1 MYETGLLTGL
11 GKSAGWSGMKT
22 VSDAGMEVR
31 SGGGAV
37 GDPNPCANCDVRS
50 RAICAALDN
59 SELAELASVNRD
71 KSLETG
77 ECLFFEGD
85 PNEAY
90 YVVMNGSLKLYK
102 LLADGRRQVTGFL
115 FKGDFLGLTF
125 ADEHSVTA
133 EALEG
138 VKLCQMPRSTF
149 EMLVGDS
156 QPLGRKLLQVANRGI
171 ASAQEQMLLLGRK
184 TAQER
189 LASFLLWLSAR
200 AEDRGDSATK
210 LYVPMSRTDMGDYL
224 GLTVETVSRTVTKL
238 KTAGVIHLADKG
250 IIEIKDLDRLE
261 DIAAG

>member
-1 MYETGLLTGL
+1 
-11 GKSAGWSGMKT
+11 MKM
-22 VSDAGMEVR
+22 VSDLGVEVR
-31 SGGGAV
+31 SGGVAIGA
-37 GDPNPCANCDVRS
+37 DNPCAGCDVRS
-50 RAICAALDN
+50 RAICAVLND
-59 SELAELASVNRD
+59 SELSEIANVNRR
-71 KSLETG
+71 KSLDAG

-85 PNEAY
+85 ASEAY
-90 YVVMNGSLKLYK
+90 YVVMQGSLKLYK

-138 VKLCQMPRSTF
+138 VNLCQMPRSAF
-149 EMLVGDS
+149 EVLVTDS
-156 QPLGRKLLQVANRGI
+156 QPLGRKLLQVASKGI

-200 AEDRGDSATK
+200 AEERGDSPTK
-210 LYVPMSRTDMGDYL
+210 LHVPMSRTDMGDYL

-238 KTAGVIHLADKG
+238 KTSGVIHLGDKG
-250 IIEIKDLDRLE
+250 IIEILDADRLD